1 MKGSATGKL
10 VDWENGET
18 MDKMVETFGA
28 WDYVTFGAL
37 LVVST
42 AIGVYFGWRDRKVK
56 DDKNYALGGQ
66 AFSGMAHSNYS
77 FLANIF
83 I

>member
-1 MKGSATGKL
+1 MKGDATGKL

-18 MDKMVETFGA
+18 MSKMVDTFGA

-42 AIGVYFGWRDRKVK
+42 GIGIYFGWRDRKVK

-66 AFSGMAHSNYS
+66 SFSVMAPSNNY
-77 FLANIF
+77 F
-83 I
+83 